1 MTTRIGTLAL
11 ALGAAAMTL
20 SPIAASAQ
28 DVGSS
33 MDRFMDDMGAAA
45 NVTGPTAFE
54 GQSAG
59 YYSMGNVWTRFPQK
73 TTNVANLQ
81 LPRARSGCGGIDIFA
96 GSFSFINASEMVALL
111 KAVANN
117 AVGFAFSLAIDT
129 ICPECNKIM
138 QEFSQK
144 AQLMNE
150 LSINSCE
157 MAQGLVGGVWPQGDL
172 ADKAICEAIGNSTG
186 IFTDYAAAKHGCGTR
201 GQRESTNNARG
212 TDFEDV
218 NPGVPRN
225 YTWHVLKESAFFN
238 PGGTFDRDLAE
249 YAMTL
254 IGTVIYV
261 PPSDDDPGSFVP
273 FAGDASSTLVT
284 ALLDGTQRQNV
295 QVFRCDEPDLCLNPT
310 FQQLS
315 LSSTK
320 AIRPRVA
327 TMIGNMVEAIREDTA
342 IGAAEIELLQVAS
355 LPLYKILTVQAAYG
369 RGMATDDR
377 ATLAEVTSIDLL
389 HAILERISSEAS
401 RSMASFIAADEAKL
415 TLWRAQVAEVRNQL
429 ASRQATGQARVTAI
443 VQIIEKTAMIENM
456 LAASMSPSM
465 AAALDWSRGIQSRS
479 IVP

>member
-11 ALGAAAMTL
+11 ALGALAMTTA
-20 SPIAASAQ
+20 PIAAAAQ
-28 DVGSS
+28 DVGNS

-45 NVTGPTAFE
+45 NITGPTAFE

-73 TTNVANLQ
+73 TTNIANLQ
-81 LPRARSGCGGIDIFA
+81 LPRARAGCGGIDIFA

-157 MAQGLVGGVWPQGDL
+157 LAQGLVGGVWPQGDL

-201 GQRESTNNARG
+201 GQRESTNNAGG

-238 PGGTFDRDLAE
+238 PGGSFDRDLAE

-284 ALLDGTQRQNV
+284 ALLDGTQGQSV
-295 QVFRCDEPDLCLNPT
+295 QVFRCDEPDLCLSPT

-315 LSSTK
+315 LSSAK

-415 TLWRAQVAEVRNQL
+415 TLWRAQVAEVQNQL

-479 IVP
+479 ITP

>member
-1 MTTRIGTLAL
+1 MITRIGTLAL
-11 ALGAAAMTL
+11 ALGALAMATA
-20 SPIAASAQ
+20 PIAASAQ
-28 DVGSS
+28 DVGNS

-45 NVTGPTAFE
+45 NVTGPTAFQ

-73 TTNVANLQ
+73 TTNIANLQ
-81 LPRARSGCGGIDIFA
+81 LPRARAGCGGIDIFA

-201 GQRESTNNARG
+201 GQRESTNNAG
-212 TDFEDV
+212 GSDFEDV

-284 ALLDGTQRQNV
+284 ALLDGTQGQSV

-415 TLWRAQVAEVRNQL
+415 TLWRAQVAEVRNHL

>member
-1 MTTRIGTLAL
+1 MTTRIGQLAL
-11 ALGAAAMTL
+11 TLGALAMI
-20 SPIAASAQ
+20 SAPIAASAQ
-28 DVGSS
+28 DVGNS

-73 TTNVANLQ
+73 TTNIANLQ
-81 LPRARSGCGGIDIFA
+81 LPRARAGCGGIDIFA

-201 GQRESTNNARG
+201 GQRESTNSAGG

-225 YTWHVLKESAFFN
+225 YTWHVLKGSAFFN
-238 PGGTFDRDLAE
+238 PGGSFDRDLAE

-261 PPSDDDPGSFVP
+261 PPSDDGAGSFVP

-284 ALLDGTQRQNV
+284 ALLDGTQGQSV

-315 LSSTK
+315 LSSAK

>member
-1 MTTRIGTLAL
+1 MTGT
-11 ALGAAAMTL
+11 
-20 SPIAASAQ
+20 PIAASAQ
-28 DVGSS
+28 DVGDS

-54 GQSAG
+54 GQAAG

-73 TTNVANLQ
+73 TTSIANLQ
-81 LPRARSGCGGIDIFA
+81 LPRARAGCGGIDIFA

-157 MAQGLVGGVWPQGDL
+157 MAQGLVGGIWPQGDL
-172 ADKAICEAIGNSTG
+172 ADKAICEAIGNATG

-201 GQRESTNNARG
+201 GQRESTTAAG
-212 TDFEDV
+212 GEDFEDI
-218 NPGVPRN
+218 NPGLPRN

-261 PPSDDDPGSFVP
+261 PPSDNDPGSLVP

-284 ALLDGTQRQNV
+284 ALLDGTQGQDVRIL
-295 QVFRCDEPDLCLNPT
+295 RCDEPTLCLDPS
-310 FQQLS
+310 FQQLT
-315 LSSTK
+315 LSASR

-327 TMIGNMVEAIREDTA
+327 AMIGTMVEAIREDTA

-401 RSMASFIAADEAKL
+401 RSMASFIAADESKL
-415 TLWRAQVAEVRNQL
+415 TLWRTQVAEVRTQL
-429 ASRQATGQARVTAI
+429 ASRQASGQARITAI